1 MELWNSI
8 VHDLIYCKQKNSSE
22 EQYQDKIERIF
33 ERLGWWRTDSHR
45 YKKPIPRGSAKDLIP
60 DIQLL
65 KDDREVLVV
74 EVKKPNNSLTERQVE
89 QLALTIVK
97 MFVKDNPHLT
107 FRQLKEILPLPI
119 KELSAIQDWKKM
131 TTDKSKH
138 TRWFEESNDLM
149 HSSDGVTFAFTTQ
162 IGKGNIDAMID
173 LAKKQ
178 GYQIEALL

>member
-1 MELWNSI
+1 MNARFS
-8 VHDLIYCKQKNSSE
+8 CN
-22 EQYQDKIERIF
+22 
-33 ERLGWWRTDSHR
+33 G
-45 YKKPIPRGSAKDLIP
+45 
-60 DIQLL
+60 
-65 KDDREVLVV
+65 KDDFAFSTLRETTTTL
-74 EVKKPNNSLTERQVE
+74 Q
-89 QLALTIVK
+89 
-97 MFVKDNPHLT
+97 
-107 FRQLKEILPLPI
+107 PLPI

-173 LAKKQ
+173 LGKKQ